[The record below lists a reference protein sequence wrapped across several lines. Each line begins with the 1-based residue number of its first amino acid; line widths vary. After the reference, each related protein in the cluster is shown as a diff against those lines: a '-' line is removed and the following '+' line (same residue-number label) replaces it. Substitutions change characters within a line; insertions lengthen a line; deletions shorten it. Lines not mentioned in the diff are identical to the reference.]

1 MGGLTDH
8 FNAAAEADVFAIGE
22 HNGVSVDHE
31 DNYESERAVNFRY
44 ILETGHIPGI
54 RSDYADLGEQ
64 ETYVDWDADDAYTR
78 AVDQAHQAA
87 VTRIQADPNLQRLLE
102 LESWDR
108 EDRIEWERGVSE
120 IVSEEV
126 DKIPGLDLYRTPNY
140 DEDPAQADPS
150 APSPTPVFRINDL
163 SSDILAGTSE
173 IEYDCD
179 IMAVTEGAILQQ
191 IEDTHLPDRAAAD
204 GSLKQASAY
213 YMASGQVIVI
223 KPDVMETE
231 PGYHAYIVSSATGAV
246 IETTADPSEMQASY
260 IAPLAGYDFNDFVE
274 GDTFFSPGNAMYVHD
289 ADSYEGDFDRVMEEL
304 YESFEGE
311 VQALIDYVEE
321 HSQDPEFQ
329 AAAEILRFQADNG
342 FITQDMATQI
352 DEFAFN
358 SGVAQNF
365 QRINE
370 MTSNLNGLSGNITGT
385 ILQGVEGSYMTPE
398 DGAALSTRIYDTIA
412 QVEASLQS
420 VPYYGSYENG
430 PNVHAVESVGTR
442 LTGDFGY
449 YNEELQAYIAAEY
462 APTQEE
468 ALPKVA
474 SEPIV
479 PEF

>member
-22 HNGVSVDHE
+22 HNGVSVDAE
-31 DNYESERAVNFRY
+31 VNYQSERAVNFRY

-87 VTRIQADPNLQRLLE
+87 VARIQEDPNLQRLLE

-126 DKIPGLDLYRTPNY
+126 DKIPGLDRYRTPNY
-140 DEDPAQADPS
+140 DEDPAQDDPS

-179 IMAVTEGAILQQ
+179 IMAVTEGAIIQQ
-191 IEDTHLPDRAAAD
+191 IEDTHLPDQSTID

-213 YMASGQVIVI
+213 YMGSGQLIVI
-223 KPDVMETE
+223 NPDAMETE
-231 PGYHAYIVSSATGAV
+231 PGYHAYIVSSATGAI
-246 IETTADPSEMQASY
+246 IETTADPSEMQVSY
-260 IAPLAGYDFNDFVE
+260 LAPLAGYDFNDFVE
-274 GDTFFSPGNAMYVHD
+274 GDTFFSPGNAMYIHD
-289 ADSYEGDFDRVMEEL
+289 ADSYEGDFDRIFGEL

-311 VQALIDYVEE
+311 VQALKDYVEE

-329 AAAEILRFQADNG
+329 AAAEILRFQEDNG
-342 FITQDMATQI
+342 FITQDMAAQL
-352 DEFAFN
+352 DEFAFE
-358 SGVAQNF
+358 SGVAHNF

-370 MTSNLNGLSGNITGT
+370 MTTNLNGLSGNITGT
-385 ILQGVEGSYMTPE
+385 IVQGIEAGYMTPE
-398 DGAALSTRIYDTIA
+398 EGAALSARTYETIA
-412 QVEASLQS
+412 QVESSLQG
-420 VPYYGSYENG
+420 VPYYGSYAVG
-430 PNVHAVESVGTR
+430 PDSHAAESVASR
-442 LTGDFGY
+442 LEGDFGY
-449 YNEELQAYIAAEY
+449 YNEELQAHIAAEY
-462 APTQEE
+462 APTPEE
-468 ALPKVA
+468 ALPKVT
-474 SEPIV
+474 SEPVV